1 MVEGIVI
8 PKRIVKLIEHVLKGA
23 VNRQDVLPHMLFV
36 GPPGSGKT
44 TLATYIATSM
54 GTSMV
59 RIIGSAISRPKDI
72 ISVLIKISD
81 GTILFIDEIHR
92 LSPSIE
98 EILYPAMD
106 RFEIDV
112 LVGSGKVKHLMLSPF
127 TLIGATT
134 MESKI
139 SPPLRSRFSIVV
151 HLDQYERDDLL
162 EMINLYSGKL
172 SFTVD
177 AKEYLIK
184 LSRFNPRRLNLLIE
198 RVKDFA
204 TAQNLVLVT
213 KEDIEMLLEIIDYDK
228 EFGLDSRER
237 KYIYIL
243 ANMFDGGPV
252 GLRSIASALGE
263 SVSTVQDIIEPSL
276 ITGGFVKLTSRGRQ
290 LTPKG
295 WDVLKQ

>member
-1 MVEGIVI
+1 MEGIII
-8 PKRIVKLIEHVLKGA
+8 PKRIAKLIDHVLKGA
-23 VNRQDVLPHMLFV
+23 INRQEVLPHMLFV

-44 TLATYIATSM
+44 TLATYIASNM

-59 RIIGSAISRPKDI
+59 RIIGSAIDRPKDI
-72 ISVLIKISD
+72 ISILLRISE
-81 GTILFIDEIHR
+81 GAILFIDEVHR
-92 LSPSIE
+92 LSPSVE

-112 LVGSGKVKHLMLSPF
+112 LFGSGKVKHLMLSPF

-162 EMINLYSGKL
+162 EMIELYSGGL
-172 SFTVD
+172 NFTSD

-198 RVKDFA
+198 RIKDFA
-204 TAQNLVLVT
+204 AAKNLSFVT
-213 KEDIEMLLEIIDYDK
+213 KGDIEMLLEIIDYDK

-263 SVSTVQDIIEPSL
+263 SVSIVQDIIEPSL
-276 ITGGFVKLTSRGRQ
+276 VTGGFVKLTSRGRQ